1 MIYRKGEIK
10 MGYYVGVPKKYV
22 PNARSIYN
30 NAGFKVEV
38 FPYTKKGLTQD
49 KWSKLRITN
58 QSRSMLDK
66 AKNSRKLRESVI
78 GKYIETW

>member
-1 MIYRKGEIK
+1 MS
-10 MGYYVGVPKKYV
+10 YYVGIPKKNI

-38 FPYTKKGLTQD
+38 FPYTKKGLTQS

-58 QSRSMLDK
+58 EGRNTLEQAR
-66 AKNSRKLRESVI
+66 NTRKLRSSVI
-78 GKYIETW
+78 GKYIEQW

>member
-1 MIYRKGEIK
+1 MYRTQEVFTTMQDSKLK
-10 MGYYVGVPKKYV
+10 
-22 PNARSIYN
+22 
-30 NAGFKVEV
+30 V

-58 QSRSMLDK
+58 QGRSMLDK